1 MARWQDQDGLIK
13 IVILLFS
20 SICCAVALNEFLI
33 PSDIFSGGLNGI
45 AQLLHWGLVAT
56 NIHVSTG
63 WFILAFNL
71 PIGIMGW
78 HKIGPKFTAWSFANA
93 IVTSILAI
101 VIPEVSVS
109 HNALLNALFG
119 GILTGIG
126 IGFPFRFGFSTG
138 GMDIIAMVLQKTTG
152 RSIGTLTLLLNSG
165 IVAVAGFF
173 IGWENALFTIITI
186 YATSRMVDTIHTR
199 HQKMTALI
207 VTSHPEEMIQDLR
220 SHLFRGITV
229 LPSRGGFS
237 NQTNATLM
245 IVISRYELYDLKN
258 TVNRIDPESF
268 MDLVTTVDVSGN
280 FFDEATQERLRQMRN
295 RVE

>member
-1 MARWQDQDGLIK
+1 MARWNDESPFIK

-20 SICCAVALNEFLI
+20 ALCCAVALNVFLI
-33 PSDIFSGGLNGI
+33 PSNIFAGGLNGI
-45 AQLLHWGLVAT
+45 AQLLHWGLKTTHVD
-56 NIHVSTG
+56 VSTG

-78 HKIGPKFTAWSFANA
+78 RKIGPRFTAWSFANA
-93 IVTSILAI
+93 IVTSLLAI

-119 GILTGIG
+119 GILTGVG

-152 RSIGTLTLLLNSG
+152 RSIGTLTMMLNSG
-165 IVAVAGFF
+165 IIAIAGFF

-186 YATSRMVDTIHTR
+186 YSTSRMVDTIHTR

-207 VTSHPEEMIQDLR
+207 VTNRPNELISALR
-220 SHLFRGITV
+220 SHLFRGVTV
-229 LPSRGGFS
+229 LPSRGAFS
-237 NQTNATLM
+237 NRDNTTLM
-245 IVISRYELYDLKN
+245 IVISRYELYDLRT
-258 TVNRIDPESF
+258 TVHETDPDSF
-268 MDLVTTVDVSGN
+268 MNLVATIDIAGN
-280 FFDEATQERLRQMRN
+280 FFDEDKQAELRRSSKQR
-295 RVE
+295 

>member
-1 MARWQDQDGLIK
+1 MTRWNDENPFIK
-13 IVILLFS
+13 VVILLFS
-20 SICCAVALNEFLI
+20 AVCCAVALNVFLI
-33 PSDIFSGGLNGI
+33 PSNIFAGGLNGI
-45 AQLLHWGLVAT
+45 AQLLHWGLKFTGAD
-56 NIHVSTG
+56 ISTG

-78 HKIGPKFTAWSFANA
+78 RKIGPRFTAWSFANA
-93 IVTSILAI
+93 IVTSVLAI

-152 RSIGTLTLLLNSG
+152 RSIGTLTMMLNSG
-165 IVAVAGFF
+165 IIAVAGFF

-207 VTSHPEEMIQDLR
+207 VTNRPDELIAALR
-220 SHLFRGITV
+220 EHLFRGVTV
-229 LPSRGGFS
+229 LPSRGAFS
-237 NQTNATLM
+237 NRDNSTLM
-245 IVISRYELYDLKN
+245 IVISRYELYDLQT
-258 TVNRIDPESF
+258 TVKETDPDSF
-268 MDLVTTVDVSGN
+268 MNLVATVDIAGN
-280 FFDEATQERLRQMRN
+280 FFDEDKQAELRQSSKQG
-295 RVE
+295 